1 MNVRSAY
8 ETIGADYKGVLN
20 RLMSEALVER
30 FTGKFLDDPSFDKLR
45 AAIEAGDVKEA
56 FLAAHTLKGIC
67 QNLGFTNL
75 FAPTSELT
83 EALRDAS
90 EMADNAPAL
99 FEAVRAEYEKTVA
112 AFQAE

>member
-1 MNVRSAY
+1 MNVRNAY

-30 FTGKFLDDPSFDKLR
+30 FAGKFLDDPSFDKLQ

-90 EMADNAPAL
+90 EMVDNAPAL

-112 AFQAE
+112 AFRAE

>member
-30 FTGKFLDDPSFDKLR
+30 FAGKFLDDPSFDKLG
-45 AAIEAGDVKEA
+45 AAIQAGDVKEA

-67 QNLGFTNL
+67 QNLGFSNL
-75 FAPTSELT
+75 LAPTVELT
-83 EALRDAS
+83 EVLRDAD
-90 EMADNAPAL
+90 EMAADVPAL
-99 FEAVRAEYEKTVA
+99 FEVVRAEYEKTVA
-112 AFQAE
+112 ALREE